1 MMFGFVSV
9 QPLHMGLKTAEV
21 AKLLEIFAIK
31 DGL

>member
-21 AKLLEIFAIK
+21 ANLLEIFAME